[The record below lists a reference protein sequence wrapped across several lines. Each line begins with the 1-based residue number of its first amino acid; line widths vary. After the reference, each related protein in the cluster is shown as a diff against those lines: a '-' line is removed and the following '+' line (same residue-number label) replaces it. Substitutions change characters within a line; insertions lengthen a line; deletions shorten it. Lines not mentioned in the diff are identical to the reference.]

1 VWELSP
7 DLEDS
12 NVVWSATAAGISA
25 VTSSFLNSPVL
36 KDNGAAGNSV
46 FFVYSPVDPNT
57 ALPNSVTG
65 FVLHGLSAQANG
77 TDVASLTVES
87 GDTNLYV
94 PGPLAASGSSL
105 YFGTASVLWQQATLA
120 GAGLPAN
127 GATVFCVNMD
137 TAGTIT
143 PASGNVTVRNE
154 GGVSGFLAGPV
165 ISDNGSS
172 GLSIYLVGFGAG
184 AGGLTGNTIFGYD
197 DTELNTGAAASTQNG
212 SSVGAPGVPV
222 LATPALGT
230 GSLSAANEY
239 SGNSLFVVDSVGGI
253 SVYNKDTLAFEYAR
267 TYGVQTY
274 GLPIVASPVTNG
286 RYLVLCS
293 DAGVSVY
300 DSDTNTLAA
309 NLPLGA
315 AEFSVAAGYSRNF
328 RIIAT
333 PVISN
338 GFLIIPLASAD
349 TSGNENQG
357 AGALI
362 AINLQNPFQAPELV
376 GTLGSTVASPIVSRD
391 LVYSVDYRSTVNKV
405 DFATAISGGNAWT
418 QFKFDAAKTG
428 NNTAGLVTPG
438 SSGGCFISTVK

>member
-1 VWELSP
+1 MKKKILMMLLAASLAFGATGTCLAASSAASLLDLDATVNTGVSFAQTPVISGQGSGETLYVVSGAYSPADVPAAGTGVSVWELSP

-230 GSLSAANEY
+230 GALSAANEY

-274 GLPIVASPVTNG
+274 GLPIVASPLTNG

-293 DAGVSVY
+293 DAGVSV
-300 DSDTNTLAA
+300 
-309 NLPLGA
+309 
-315 AEFSVAAGYSRNF
+315 
-328 RIIAT
+328 
-333 PVISN
+333 
-338 GFLIIPLASAD
+338 
-349 TSGNENQG
+349 
-357 AGALI
+357 
-362 AINLQNPFQAPELV
+362 
-376 GTLGSTVASPIVSRD
+376 
-391 LVYSVDYRSTVNKV
+391 
-405 DFATAISGGNAWT
+405 
-418 QFKFDAAKTG
+418 
-428 NNTAGLVTPG
+428 
-438 SSGGCFISTVK
+438 

>member
-1 VWELSP
+1 M
-7 DLEDS
+7 
-12 NVVWSATAAGISA
+12 N
-25 VTSSFLNSPVL
+25 
-36 KDNGAAGNSV
+36 
-46 FFVYSPVDPNT
+46 
-57 ALPNSVTG
+57 
-65 FVLHGLSAQANG
+65 
-77 TDVASLTVES
+77 
-87 GDTNLYV
+87 
-94 PGPLAASGSSL
+94 
-105 YFGTASVLWQQATLA
+105 
-120 GAGLPAN
+120 
-127 GATVFCVNMD
+127 
-137 TAGTIT
+137 TAGTIGADSLNS
-143 PASGNVTVRNE
+143 PNVRVINE
-154 GGVSGFLAGPV
+154 STVSGFIGGPA

-172 GLSIYLVGFGAG
+172 GLSVYLVGFGG
-184 AGGLTGNTIFGYD
+184 PTGGNTIFAYS
-197 DTELNTGAAASTQNG
+197 DTTAGFAQATFRGTDGGPGNA
-212 SSVGAPGVPV
+212 GVPV
-222 LATPALGT
+222 LSTPALGT
-230 GSLSAANEY
+230 GALSAANEY
-239 SGNSLFVVDSVGGI
+239 SGNSLFVVTSTGGV
-253 SVYNKDTLAFEYAR
+253 SVYNKDTLAFEYA
-267 TYGVQTY
+267 TAYGDQTY